1 MFVSWRRHVWNNE
14 IKILTKQLKFFVKM
28 DKSLLNKYKWH
39 TARKSSKKKS
49 RLSFFLFFFIYMKD
63 QVKKSLSLVGNKIK
77 SFILIDIGETRKK
90 RFLDLFWWIFIKKN
104 NFFFQSYFFGK
115 LDMQTKNYNFRMH
128 KGSKT
133 PKIDFF
139 TYGFFVGIQLLGD
152 FF

>member
-1 MFVSWRRHVWNNE
+1 
-14 IKILTKQLKFFVKM
+14 
-28 DKSLLNKYKWH
+28 
-39 TARKSSKKKS
+39 
-49 RLSFFLFFFIYMKD
+49 MKD
-63 QVKKSLSLVGNKIK
+63 QVKKSLSLVGKKIK

-139 TYGFFVGIQLLGD
+139 TYGFFVGIQLLD
-152 FF
+152 YFFWIYSWTQWPLGFIERKKNRRSRPLIFFLVFFFQKRQLPRSASIFFPGFFCLR